1 MNYHDDPVFQAVQQI
16 NDPAAVAAVL
26 SSTWH
31 HWLGQTPQSIEVK
44 PALTYYRPFDSARI
58 VAEVTAI
65 MAEQTEPIT
74 FHIFFH
80 SFADPDK
87 VRQQVEQGY
96 ELAIP
101 PDAVLPVFAIDEWQT
116 VVWTLPHAPC
126 LPELTEL
133 LQPTNF
139 CPLLIDPEDLPTNAA
154 DYPAPQ
160 LFRYVPFKRAI
171 LTWDAPTGDQHYFV
185 KLCKELEFSQVV
197 TNFQQIYAQ
206 SAQLSFRV
214 PEPIAADPISRTFS
228 MRALTG
234 QQFTQ
239 IMCQAQPQPEAFSR
253 VGQVLAELHH
263 ANLHPTT
270 VWTAAKELNTF
281 NTAMA
286 EVKLALPH
294 LSRSIDWLSVQ
305 LAEIAGQI
313 KFPSSYPIH
322 ANLFGDQ
329 ILYSSE
335 QIGMVDW
342 DTLALGDPHYDL
354 GRLIAHYLYLV
365 RRNHLPAETVK
376 TSITALLASY
386 ESAITWQLDRTCLT
400 WHITMQILLRGKISS
415 LRKLPYDWQGH
426 LEFVVAEA
434 EWLLSGCSQYVT
446 LPPLSHPAPVSL

>member
-16 NDPAAVAAVL
+16 NNPAAVTAVL
-26 SSTWH
+26 SNTWSY
-31 HWLGQTPQSIEVK
+31 WLGQPPQSLEVK
-44 PALTYYRPFDSARI
+44 PTLTYYRPFDSARI
-58 VAEVTAI
+58 VAEVTATT
-65 MAEQTEPIT
+65 AEQTEPIT

-87 VRQQVEQGY
+87 VRQQVECGY

-101 PDAVLPVFAIDEWQT
+101 PDAILPVFAIDAWQT

-133 LQPTNF
+133 LQPDNF
-139 CPLLIDPEDLPTNAA
+139 CPLLIAPEDLPANSA

-171 LTWDAPTGDQHYFV
+171 LTWDAPTGDRSYFV

-197 TNFQQIYAQ
+197 ANFQQIYAQ
-206 SAQLSFRV
+206 SPQLSFKV
-214 PEPIAADPISRTFS
+214 PEPIAADANSRTFS

-239 IMCQAQPQPEAFSR
+239 VMRQARPQIEVFRR
-253 VGQVLAELHH
+253 VGEVLAELHH
-263 ANLHPTT
+263 ANLAPAT
-270 VWTAAKELNTF
+270 VWTPAKELNTF
-281 NTAMA
+281 HAAMA

-294 LSRSIDWLSVQ
+294 LSRSIDRVSAQ
-305 LAEIAGQI
+305 LVEMASQI
-313 KFPSSYPIH
+313 KFPGNFPIH

-329 ILYSSE
+329 ILYSAE

-342 DTLALGDPHYDL
+342 DTLALGDPHYDI
-354 GRLIAHYLYLV
+354 GRLIAHYLYLAG
-365 RRNHLPAETVK
+365 RDHLPAETVQ
-376 TSITALLASY
+376 TSIAVLLASY
-386 ESAITWQLDRTCLT
+386 ESAIPWQLDCTCLT
-400 WHITMQILLRGKISS
+400 WHVIMQILLRGKISS
-415 LRKLPYDWQGH
+415 LRKLPLNWQEH

-434 EWLLSGCSQYVT
+434 EWLLSGCSQYVA
-446 LPPLSHPAPVSL
+446 LPPLSHPVAVSL